1 MLSARGVSRAS
12 AILPSFHLKQF
23 ITFTNP
29 VLIHK
34 FLQCEILQRVLHGK
48 SAFSGL
54 TLSTRRRVGNLTGG
68 ARPRRR
74 SWHSDCAPSPKSPSS
89 KSWKTGLIPRSP
101 IQGVIAEFVP
111 KREQELDS

>member
-54 TLSTRRRVGNLTGG
+54 TLAIPFSLLFGMVYMAIG
-68 ARPRRR
+68 AN
-74 SWHSDCAPSPKSPSS
+74 SS
-89 KSWKTGLIPRSP
+89 MRDVASG
-101 IQGVIAEFVP
+101 Q
-111 KREQELDS
+111 KRNICVSYFSLSSSCHL